1 MDRCSG
7 ELWGVRVRIIHHS
20 VSALLS
26 LSDLMMHPMG
36 SVGERERERVR
47 GGSGRQSIYRVRAN
61 AKHMFGVLS
70 NMYCIGFI
78 KMFLVKYL
86 L

>member
-7 ELWGVRVRIIHHS
+7 ELWGARVRIIHHS

-36 SVGERERERVR
+36 SVGERERESERWEWETEYLQGESKCKAYVW
-47 GGSGRQSIYRVRAN
+47 S
-61 AKHMFGVLS
+61 
-70 NMYCIGFI
+70 FI
-78 KMFLVKYL
+78 KHVLHWFHKNVPR
-86 L
+86 